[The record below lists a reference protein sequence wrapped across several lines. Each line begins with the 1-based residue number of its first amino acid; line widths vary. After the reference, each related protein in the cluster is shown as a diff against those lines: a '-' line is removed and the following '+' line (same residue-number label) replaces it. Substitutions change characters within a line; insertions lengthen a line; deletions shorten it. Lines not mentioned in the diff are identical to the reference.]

1 MIKLKET
8 KTTKKILALTVVS
21 AMILSLSP
29 VAADTNYST
38 HNNKSEIEA
47 GNPVETSNEQIT
59 TVSEE
64 EITTA
69 ATEETTTATAEEIT
83 TTAVVEETTTAA
95 ETTTTTYNNTTPAI
109 GDLIISGGYIYKIT
123 SSNTV
128 TLKGF
133 ATGFTV
139 KSVVV
144 LNTITYNGVKY
155 KVTKVGNSAFKGET
169 GITKV
174 TIRKN
179 VTDIGKNAFYGCT
192 KLTKVTIRTGVTII
206 RKNSF
211 KKCKKLKTVNI
222 TSTVLKDIK
231 TNAFKGIK
239 SGAVIN
245 VMNKTIQAV
254 VKSAVPSTVKVN
266 KM

>member
-29 VAADTNYST
+29 VAADTNYSP

-69 ATEETTTATAEEIT
+69 ATEETTTATAEETT
-83 TTAVVEETTTAA
+83 TTAV

-206 RKNSF
+206 RKNAF